1 MTTDTHNAPAG
12 APSNTST
19 PVQYSWSTDE
29 ETYQDR
35 CESIEHAISEALNS
49 GRDFEVGQ
57 TLYIGEAI
65 PVEVSQLVDA
75 DSVIDSISCQAYE
88 LSGEV
93 SEDYL
98 AGVTKEQK
106 DELESLI
113 AAWADRVET
122 PSFWQIGT
130 IFMHTVTAQDLGGIA
145 DVGHAAVAQ
154 EASP

>member
-1 MTTDTHNAPAG
+1 MTTDTHNAPSEAL
-12 APSNTST
+12 SNTST

-35 CESIEHAISEALNS
+35 CESIEDAISEALNS
-49 GRDFEVGQ
+49 GRELEVGQ
-57 TLYIGEAI
+57 TLFIGEAI
-65 PVEVSQLVDA
+65 PVEASQLIDA

-113 AAWADRVET
+113 AAWADRVEK
-122 PSFWQIGT
+122 PAFWQIGT
-130 IFMHTVTAQDLGGIA
+130 IYTHIVTARELGDEEAGQR
-145 DVGHAAVAQ
+145 DAAPGGN
-154 EASP
+154 S